1 MERLKPDVVL
11 KNFWR
16 DNEHFASLFNAVI
29 FQGEEVIRPESL
41 QEVDTEVSNLI
52 EFKEYKETL
61 QRARDVVKKTAY
73 GIDFVIL
80 GIESQMKTHYAMPLR
95 MMLYDALG
103 YLKEY
108 QELSR
113 RNKRAGDKISV
124 EEFLSALRKKDRLH
138 PIISV
143 VVYYGEEPWDGP
155 LSLKDMIVEMPERIA
170 EVFSDYRMNLM
181 KVRESSK
188 YHFNNEDVRTVF
200 EISKYIFDEKFDE
213 IQKKYENRDIKAE
226 LAVVIGTITESDAII
241 EQAKAQEGGM
251 LNMCGA
257 LERLE
262 QRGVERGVR
271 QGIEQG
277 IEQEKKFIILQ
288 MLKKGMDQDLIKEIT
303 GMDAAVIEEIQRE
316 MKI

>member
-1 MERLKPDVVL
+1 MI
-11 KNFWR
+11 
-16 DNEHFASLFNAVI
+16 H
-29 FQGEEVIRPESL
+29 PESL

-143 VVYYGEEPWDGP
+143 VVYYGEEP
-155 LSLKDMIVEMPERIA
+155 
-170 EVFSDYRMNLM
+170 
-181 KVRESSK
+181 
-188 YHFNNEDVRTVF
+188 
-200 EISKYIFDEKFDE
+200 
-213 IQKKYENRDIKAE
+213 
-226 LAVVIGTITESDAII
+226 
-241 EQAKAQEGGM
+241 
-251 LNMCGA
+251 
-257 LERLE
+257 
-262 QRGVERGVR
+262 
-271 QGIEQG
+271 
-277 IEQEKKFIILQ
+277 
-288 MLKKGMDQDLIKEIT
+288 
-303 GMDAAVIEEIQRE
+303 
-316 MKI
+316 